1 MKWFLIVMKKAF
13 VFKGRARRKEYWM
26 FALIAFLI
34 GIATN
39 VIDLLNGWMLTPAIG
54 VLSALFSLL
63 IFLPNIS
70 VSVRR
75 MHDLGYSGWWVMII
89 LLPILGPLL
98 LLMMFCYDG
107 ESFPNRFGPNPKD
120 TLEEATHDL

>member
-54 VLSALFSLL
+54 VSSALFILL
-63 IFLPNIS
+63 TFIPNLS

-75 MHDLGYSGWWVMII
+75 MHDLGYSGWWVLII

-107 ESFPNRFGPNPKD
+107 EDFPNRFGPNPKD
-120 TLEEATHDL
+120 TLEEANHDL

>member
-26 FALIAFLI
+26 FTLIALLI
-34 GIATN
+34 GIATST
-39 VIDLLNGWMLTPAIG
+39 IDILNGWMLNPNIG
-54 VLSALFSLL
+54 LLSGILSLL

-75 MHDLGYSGWWVMII
+75 MHDLGYSGWWVLII

-107 ESFPNRFGPNPKD
+107 ENFPNRFGPNPKG
-120 TLEEATHDL
+120 TLDEATHDL